1 MVHWCGLMPCDRRS
15 LQLLQSLQNVHN
27 LNGMCVGVVFG
38 AEGRASIG
46 AFAVGTAVAAGKRKS
61 GAGGTE
67 KNVLSIGNSRCTR
80 RFRGGGCNGLAKL
93 RLLATRGPGRVRVGV
108 VSNLLV
114 ALLTLHANRAR
125 TVGLHVRGCRS
136 SALVDHLGLESSR
149 GTLRG
154 AAGHTLRRHTHAHAH
169 PLATQIKLI
178 KLIRWTAGSFR
189 CASPVEASGARS
201 KVEVERRR
209 SGATCRGILAS
220 TLYEDALR
228 KHTRA
233 REPAPGGVRSRR
245 WAPALSSRLEKKSPS
260 KQQARSAARRF
271 PVHRR
276 W

>member
-1 MVHWCGLMPCDRRS
+1 MSLVIPRVDAWHEESANMVHWCGLMPCDRRS

-136 SALVDHLGLESSR
+136 SALDAHLQSSR
-149 GTLRG
+149 ESGLQPGVAQPGT
-154 AAGHTLRRHTHAHAH
+154 
-169 PLATQIKLI
+169 PQ
-178 KLIRWTAGSFR
+178 
-189 CASPVEASGARS
+189 EA
-201 KVEVERRR
+201 
-209 SGATCRGILAS
+209 
-220 TLYEDALR
+220 
-228 KHTRA
+228 HTRT
-233 REPAPGGVRSRR
+233 RP
-245 WAPALSSRLEKKSPS
+245 
-260 KQQARSAARRF
+260 
-271 PVHRR
+271 
-276 W
+276 